1 MYQRDAQKTS
11 LGADVLLNDVVLDP
25 PEIPESPLINPSH
38 GQDLEE
44 SLAG

>member
-1 MYQRDAQKTS
+1 MYLRDAQKAG
-11 LGADVLLNDVVLDP
+11 LGDYVVLDP

>member
-1 MYQRDAQKTS
+1 MYPRDAQKTS
-11 LGADVLLNDVVLDP
+11 LGADVLLNDVMLDP

>member
-1 MYQRDAQKTS
+1 MYSRDAQKTS

-25 PEIPESPLINPSH
+25 PENPENPLINPSH